1 MGILIGVFS
10 AAVFMDWRYYRIPN
24 VCTAVGMA
32 NGLILTYMSFSWL
45 GLARA
50 LGGCGCAVCGI
61 LSLLSA
67 GGAGGRG
74 CQALYDDGLLSSLL
88 EQDGLLHYMLATM
101 ALAAVSSLV
110 KMAAYPESRERL
122 LYLMRYIRK
131 AVLTGAMDDYETGQT
146 KKRCVV
152 RLSIPAFLSLLLM
165 GAGVYR

>member
-50 LGGCGCAVCGI
+50 LG
-61 LSLLSA
+61 
-67 GGAGGRG
+67 
-74 CQALYDDGLLSSLL
+74 
-88 EQDGLLHYMLATM
+88 
-101 ALAAVSSLV
+101 
-110 KMAAYPESRERL
+110 AAYPESRERL
-122 LYLMRYIRK
+122 FYLMRYIRK

>member
-1 MGILIGVFS
+1 MMMGC
-10 AAVFMDWRYYRIPN
+10 YHP
-24 VCTAVGMA
+24 
-32 NGLILTYMSFSWL
+32 
-45 GLARA
+45 
-50 LGGCGCAVCGI
+50 
-61 LSLLSA
+61 
-67 GGAGGRG
+67 
-74 CQALYDDGLLSSLL
+74 LL
-88 EQDGLLHYMLATM
+88 EQDGLLHYMLVTM

-122 LYLMRYIRK
+122 FYLMRYIRK